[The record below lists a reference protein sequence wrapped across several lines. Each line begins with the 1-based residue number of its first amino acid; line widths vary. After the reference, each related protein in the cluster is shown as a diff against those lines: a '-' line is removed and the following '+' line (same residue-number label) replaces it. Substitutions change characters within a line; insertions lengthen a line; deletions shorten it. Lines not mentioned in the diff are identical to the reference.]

1 MTDTVLK
8 VGIRNPAHA
17 DRVLEATIKH
27 GETLLRTMKTL
38 TDQIKVLRPY
48 PFGVVTARH
57 IIVFVPAMVATAKI
71 LLKARPSRCDGK
83 PENAHFCAGE
93 MWAIDN
99 IKMAA
104 AQDFA
109 GHLMQTGMKVP
120 K

>member
-1 MTDTVLK
+1 MTDAALK
-8 VGIRNPAHA
+8 IPIKDPAHA

-27 GETLLRTMKTL
+27 GESLIRTMKTT
-38 TDQIKVLRPY
+38 TDKIAILRPY
-48 PFGVVTARH
+48 PFGVVTANH
-57 IIVFVPAMVATAKI
+57 IIVFVPAMVATAKV
-71 LLKARPSRCDGK
+71 LLKARASKADGK

-109 GHLMQTGMKVP
+109 GYLMQTGMEVP
-120 K
+120 E